1 MNDRLREY
9 VDGLFNGVPMTK
21 ETIEFR
27 EEVLQNLNEKYAD
40 LISQGKSDEAAY
52 NIAIAGV
59 GDIQSIL
66 RDMGG
71 EKPQETGAPPVQNEA
86 QETPREAEFA
96 RDEKIDRIMTA
107 IGVALCILCPVPC
120 ILWPGAVGAVLLF
133 VLVAAGV
140 AMFILAPNP
149 KQKYKNN
156 VTMAEEFR
164 QWKTE
169 KQGVKAR
176 ISLIHAVIWAAA
188 AGLYF
193 LISFASGAWFITW
206 VIFLIAPC
214 LCGIASAVFELKR

>member
-52 NIAIAGV
+52 NIAVAGV

-71 EKPQETGAPPVQNEA
+71 EKAQAQNAAPA
-86 QETPREAEFA
+86 QEPPKSAREQEFA
-96 RDEKIDRIMTA
+96 KDEKTERIMTA

-120 ILWPGAVGAVLLF
+120 IL
-133 VLVAAGV
+133 
-140 AMFILAPNP
+140 
-149 KQKYKNN
+149 
-156 VTMAEEFR
+156 
-164 QWKTE
+164 
-169 KQGVKAR
+169 
-176 ISLIHAVIWAAA
+176 
-188 AGLYF
+188 
-193 LISFASGAWFITW
+193 
-206 VIFLIAPC
+206 
-214 LCGIASAVFELKR
+214 

>member
-86 QETPREAEFA
+86 QEAPREAEFA

>member
-86 QETPREAEFA
+86 QEPPREAEFA

>member
-52 NIAIAGV
+52 NIAVAGV

-66 RDMGG
+66 RDMDG
-71 EKPQETGAPPVQNEA
+71 EKAQAQNAAQA
-86 QETPREAEFA
+86 QEPPKSAREQEFA
-96 RDEKIDRIMTA
+96 KDEKTERIMTA

-206 VIFLIAPC
+206 VIFLIAPS